1 MQLILELRFVSK
13 AGMYCNSRDV
23 RRGNAEASCKVTLG
37 LADWQFSL
45 LCQASPLSAFV
56 QAVTDCVGVCI
67 EILKRTMIGLQSHIW
82 THLVLFSASGLPV
95 EDSH

>member
-1 MQLILELRFVSK
+1 MPLILELLFVFK

-23 RRGNAEASCKVTLG
+23 RRGTAEASRKVTLG
-37 LADWQFSL
+37 LADWQSSL
-45 LCQASPLSAFV
+45 LCQASPLSAFA
-56 QAVTDCVGVCI
+56 QAVTDCVGGCI
-67 EILKRTMIGLQSHIW
+67 EILNRMLIGLQGHIR